1 MCFETL
7 EAEQLR
13 LPKHSTNLQDHH
25 SRRAMM
31 DVRTMKNNSNSPPFP
46 RKGPHTATT
55 FVESRKIEYQRSFSQ
70 GHGRKMFSS
79 KSYFSLESLFIL
91 ICLTASLLVLPL
103 ILPPLPPP
111 PFMLLLLPICLLVV
125 LVFLA
130 FMPSNIR
137 DVTYT

>member
-70 GHGRKMFSS
+70 GHGRKMFS

-111 PFMLLLLPICLLVV
+111 PFMLLLLPICLLLV
-125 LVFLA
+125 LVVLA
-130 FMPSNIR
+130 FMPSNVR